1 MKTNTYLYRAY
12 PNQMSGVPD
21 MAASALRKRQRDPA
35 KIQLIGSI
43 GSARSMVSEYLSTER
58 KATMHLATGASPTEA
73 AQSSEKGSGDVVLS
87 WLKVTA
93 VGSKGE
99 PPYELKRAFTYLR
112 MGLEWHLLSQK
123 LKFSSHDIQF
133 RFMANTTFP
142 MYVLYSHCEELHMCA
157 RT

>member
-1 MKTNTYLYRAY
+1 MKTNTYLYRAC

-21 MAASALRKRQRDPA
+21 MAASALRKRHRDPA

-43 GSARSMVSEYLSTER
+43 GNARTMVSEYLSTKR
-58 KATMHLATGASPTEA
+58 KATMHLTSGASPTEA
-73 AQSSEKGSGDVVLS
+73 AQSSENGGGDVVLS
-87 WLKVTA
+87 WSKVTA

-99 PPYELKRAFTYLR
+99 RPYELKQAFTYLR
-112 MGLEWHLLSQK
+112 MRVEWHLLSQK
-123 LKFSSHDIQF
+123 LKFSSHDMQL

-142 MYVLYSHCEELHMCA
+142 MYVWYSHCKELHVCA